1 LLGFHLLQDLAMPKV
16 LVSAMTLSGVQA
28 EYADVLRSAGFE
40 LVFPPRP
47 VQLVESEMVDMLDGV
62 YATLAGSEPYTRKVL
77 NACPNLRVIA
87 RMGVGYDAVDLAA
100 ANDHG
105 IAVTFTPGTNH
116 DAVAELAFA
125 LILGLSKDL
134 VSQHMGTRALK
145 WPRRTNLPLRGR
157 TLGIA
162 GLGRIG
168 KAVAMLGEA
177 FKMKLMAYEPFPDQE
192 FVKQHKVN
200 LVPLERLLAES
211 DFLSIH
217 SPLTPES
224 RHLINKKTL
233 ALMKPTAYLI
243 NTARGGLVCET
254 DLIEALHQKKL
265 AGAGLDVFEREPPS
279 DSALFHMDNVL
290 VTPHA
295 AGVDFQSRDDMAMS
309 AATSI
314 VKLYQGE
321 WPAEQIVN
329 KDVKARFKP

>member
-1 LLGFHLLQDLAMPKV
+1 MPKV
-16 LVSAMTLSGVQA
+16 LISAMTLSGVEA

-40 LVFPPRP
+40 LVYPPRP
-47 VQLVESEMVDMLDGV
+47 VQLVESEMVEMLDGV

-77 NACPNLRVIA
+77 NACPNLKVIA

-134 VSQHMGTRALK
+134 VSQHLGTRALR
-145 WPRRTNLPLRGR
+145 WPRRTNLPLRAR

-168 KAVAMLGEA
+168 KSVALLGEA

-192 FVKQHKVN
+192 FVKQHKIT

-211 DFLSIH
+211 DYLSIH

-224 RHLINKKTL
+224 RHLINKNTL
-233 ALMKPTAYLI
+233 ALMKPTAFLI
-243 NTARGGLVCET
+243 NTARGGLVCEA
-254 DLIEALHQKKL
+254 DLIEALQQKKI
-265 AGAGLDVFEREPPS
+265 AGAGLDVFEREPPH
-279 DSALFHMDNVL
+279 DSPLFHMDNVL

-295 AGVDFQSRDDMAMS
+295 AGVDFQSRDDMATS

-314 VKLYQGE
+314 ARLYKGE

-329 KDVKARFKP
+329 KEVKAKFKP

>member
-1 LLGFHLLQDLAMPKV
+1 MPKV
-16 LVSAMTLSGVQA
+16 LVSAMTLSGVHA
-28 EYADVLRSAGFE
+28 DYADVLRSAGFD

-47 VQLVESEMVDMLDGV
+47 IQLVESEMVESLEGI

-77 NACPNLRVIA
+77 NASRSLRIIA

-100 ANDHG
+100 ATDHG
-105 IAVTFTPGTNH
+105 VAVTFTPGTNH

-168 KAVAMLGEA
+168 KAVALRGEA
-177 FKMKLMAYEPFPDQE
+177 FKMKLMAYEPFPDE
-192 FVKQHKVN
+192 AFVKEHQIT

-211 DFLSIH
+211 DYLSLH
-217 SPLTPES
+217 SPLTAES
-224 RHLINKKTL
+224 KHLINKNTL
-233 ALMKPTAYLI
+233 ALMKPTAFLI
-243 NTARGGLVCET
+243 NTARGGLVCEA
-254 DLIEALHQKKL
+254 DLIEALHNKKL
-265 AGAGLDVFEREPPS
+265 SGAGLDVFEREPPQAS
-279 DSALFHMDNVL
+279 PLFHMDNVL

-314 VKLYQGE
+314 VKLYKGE
-321 WPAEQIVN
+321 WPAEQVVN
-329 KDVKARFKP
+329 KDVQAKFKR

>member
-1 LLGFHLLQDLAMPKV
+1 MQVFAMPKV
-16 LVSAMTLSGVQA
+16 LISAMTLSGVEA
-28 EYADVLRSAGFE
+28 EYAEVLRSAGFE
-40 LVFPPRP
+40 LVYPPRP
-47 VQLVESEMVDMLDGV
+47 VQLVESEMAEMLEGI
-62 YATLAGSEPYTRKVL
+62 YATLAGSETYTRKVL
-77 NACPNLRVIA
+77 NSSPHLRVIA

-100 ANDHG
+100 ATDHG
-105 IAVTFTPGTNH
+105 VAVTFTPGTNH

-125 LILGLSKDL
+125 LILGLAKDL
-134 VSQHMGTRALK
+134 VTQHMGVRALK

-168 KAVAMLGEA
+168 KAVALRGEA

-192 FVKQHKVN
+192 FVKQHQIT
-200 LVPLERLLAES
+200 LVPLERLLAEA

-217 SPLTPES
+217 SPLTPETK
-224 RHLINKKTL
+224 HLINKKTL

-243 NTARGGLVCET
+243 NTARGGLVCEA
-254 DLIEALHQKKL
+254 DLIEALHNKKL
-265 AGAGLDVFEREPPS
+265 AGAGLDVFEHEPPLAS
-279 DSALFHMDNVL
+279 PLFHMDNVL

-295 AGVDFQSRDDMAMS
+295 AGVDYQSRDDMAMS

-314 VKLYQGE
+314 VRLSKGE

-329 KDVKARFKP
+329 KEVHAKFKR

>member
-1 LLGFHLLQDLAMPKV
+1 
-16 LVSAMTLSGVQA
+16 
-28 EYADVLRSAGFE
+28 LRSAGIE
-40 LVFPPRP
+40 LVYPARP
-47 VQLVESEMVDMLDGV
+47 VQLVESEMVEMLDGI

-77 NACPNLRVIA
+77 NAAPGLRVIA

-100 ANDHG
+100 ATEHG

-134 VSQHMGTRALK
+134 VSQHLGTRALK

-168 KAVAMLGEA
+168 KAVALRGEA

-192 FVKQHKVN
+192 FVKKHQIT
-200 LVPLERLLAES
+200 LAPLERLLSEA
-211 DFLSIH
+211 DYLSLH
-217 SPLTPES
+217 SPLTAETK
-224 RHLINKKTL
+224 HLINKNTL
-233 ALMKPTAYLI
+233 ALMKPTAFLI

-254 DLIEALHQKKL
+254 DLVEALHNKKL
-265 AGAGLDVFEREPPS
+265 AGAGLDVFEREPPAAS
-279 DSALFHMDNVL
+279 PLFHMDNVL

-295 AGVDFQSRDDMAMS
+295 AGVDFQSRDDMATS

-314 VKLYQGE
+314 VQLFKGE

-329 KDVKARFKP
+329 KEVQPRFKQ